1 MLTGRR
7 RLWRIGKRPVRIRR
21 RCHGG
26 RFGDAIV
33 RPVRGGLTIAGLLV
47 LACMSSAT
55 VSAEAAPAAA
65 SAYHPAPCGA
75 RGHRPPDIRH
85 IIVIVIENESEQNVI
100 GHAKYMTALA
110 HACGLATNYHAIRH
124 PSLPNYL
131 AMTSG
136 GTHGVKTDC
145 LPRACSVNSRSI
157 FEQLGRH
164 HKRWQAFDESMPHRC
179 ALIATGLYA
188 PRHNPAVYYPR
199 IRRGCLRHDRRLGS
213 PAGGP
218 FHKALHGHLGSYVF
232 VTPNMCND
240 AHDCPL
246 SVADRWLS
254 RWIPAIRHS
263 RSYAKRHTAI
273 VITFDEG
280 GGDNH
285 VATIVVS
292 PYTRAGSTSSAHFT
306 HYSLLHACESVLGVG
321 YLGHATN
328 AGGFGR
334 AFRLAG

>member
-1 MLTGRR
+1 MM
-7 RLWRIGKRPVRIRR
+7 
-21 RCHGG
+21 
-26 RFGDAIV
+26 A
-33 RPVRGGLTIAGLLV
+33 ALLA
-47 LACMSSAT
+47 LACPAWAVPATAGAAAAAPSSAR
-55 VSAEAAPAAA
+55 
-65 SAYHPAPCGA
+65 PAPCGA
-75 RGHRPPDIRH
+75 LGHHRPDIRH
-85 IIVIVIENESEQNVI
+85 VIVIVFENAAEQNVI
-100 GHAKYMTALA
+100 GHARYMTALA
-110 HACGLATNYHAIRH
+110 HACGLATDYHGIGH

-136 GTHGVKTDC
+136 GTHGVSTDC
-145 LPRACSVNSRSI
+145 LPQACATGARSI

-164 HKRWQAFDESMPHRC
+164 HRRWQAFAESMPQRC
-179 ALIATGLYA
+179 ALNGTQLYA
-188 PRHNPAVYYPR
+188 PRHNPAVYYSR
-199 IRRGCLRHDRRLGS
+199 IRRGCLKHDRRLGS
-213 PAGGP
+213 PSSGP
-218 FHKALHGHLGSYVF
+218 FHTALRGRLGRYVF
-232 VTPNMCND
+232 ITPNMCND

-280 GGDNH
+280 GGNNNQ

-292 PYTRAGSTSSAHFT
+292 PYTRAGTTSGAHFT
-306 HYSLLHACESVLGVG
+306 HYSLLHMCESVLGVG
-321 YLGHATN
+321 YLGKAAA